1 MNKINLSYFEE
12 KKYEEIKEKR
22 KIENS
27 HNDTIKFQYFD
38 SLFNFDY
45 SGIKIIKN
53 NNTNKFIR
61 GLINDDENVNSNISV
76 NDFYIKNKDIII
88 ISPFTKM
95 KDILSSRVNGNVH
108 NYLKNKSLLD
118 SNSNIEKTI
127 VKEYQVFDEV
137 FDLTD
142 INLTKVDI
150 INYIDIKDEFVSE
163 NNIKQIFNI
172 LNDNNNKKL
181 IIFNDVDYLKIYEL
195 EDFLVNFNFIFVVN
209 SYDNTY
215 EVIENFEDFVIFT
228 RNKSLNDWY
237 QENEIVK
244 NSV

>member
-22 KIENS
+22 KIQNS

-127 VKEYQVFDEV
+127 VKEYQVFDEI

-209 SYDNTY
+209 GYDNTY
-215 EVIENFEDFVIFT
+215 EVIENFEEFVIFT